1 MDAIA
6 NVAGS
11 ANNVFVSL
19 DGAMSMEVRHGCD
32 PEAAKRFTTAELRR
46 HFLIETLFRP
56 QAVTLTYS
64 HVDRLVVGG
73 AMPVATPLP
82 LTALKPLGVDSFLHR
97 RELGLMNV
105 GGLGR
110 VVVDGSSFEIGTR
123 DFLYVGMGAREVL
136 FESATVAAPARFY
149 LVSAP
154 AHAAHP
160 TRKLSLADGKT
171 IQLGSVETASVRT
184 LHQVIEPD
192 TCPSCQLVMG
202 FTELEVGSVWNTMP
216 SHVHERRSEVYFYFD
231 LEADARVFHLMGQ
244 AGETRHL
251 VVGNEQAVISPP
263 WSLHSGAGTSNYAF
277 VWAMAGENQDFAD
290 MDALAMSELR

>member
-1 MDAIA
+1 
-6 NVAGS
+6 
-11 ANNVFVSL
+11 
-19 DGAMSMEVRHGCD
+19 
-32 PEAAKRFTTAELRR
+32 
-46 HFLIETLFRP
+46 
-56 QAVTLTYS
+56 VTLTYS

-82 LTALKPLGVDSFLHR
+82 LTALKPLGVESFLHR

-110 VVVDGSSFEIGTR
+110 VVVDGNSFEIGTR

-160 TRKLSLADGKT
+160 TRKLSIADGKT
-171 IQLGSVETASVRT
+171 IQFGSVETANVRT

-202 FTELEVGSVWNTMP
+202 FTELELGSVWNTMP